1 MKKIIYICL
10 AINFLATSCGKK
22 ADANT
27 NTLEG
32 KQAQLSEL
40 KNQQSK
46 LKSEIETL
54 EKEVTKLDTT
64 QRKEAKSIFVT
75 VAAVMTENFTHSID
89 LQGKVVAEDEQ
100 MITSKGAG
108 TLTRVMVKNGDFV
121 RAGQTVGYLDDA
133 IMQKGISEIQQ
144 QLDFARSVYDKQ
156 KRLWD
161 QGIGTEIQYLLAKNG
176 VEALEKNIDRM
187 KETNTMNVVRAPISG
202 VIDEVYAKLG
212 GAMAPGVP
220 FAKIVNF
227 SKLKV
232 VADVA
237 ETFAGKVQKG
247 NEVLLQ
253 FPDIK
258 RDIKA
263 RVGYVG
269 SSISSVNRTLK
280 VEIPLAAN
288 EKNILPNM
296 VSIVKLIDY
305 KKDKAVVIPINMV
318 QKGMDE
324 DFVMIAAVG
333 NAGKTMAQKVTIKV
347 GQTYNDKAEVLS
359 GLKAGDQLITV
370 GYQDLNGGDLIS
382 IK

>member
-10 AINFLATSCGKK
+10 AISFLATSCGKK

-32 KQAQLSEL
+32 KQTQLSEL
-40 KNQQSK
+40 KSQQSK

-75 VAAVMTENFTHSID
+75 VAAVTTENFIHSID

-108 TLTRVMVKNGDFV
+108 TLTRIMVKNGDFV
-121 RAGQTVGYLDDA
+121 RAGQTVAYLDDA

-144 QLDFARSVYDKQ
+144 QLDFARNVYDKQ

-161 QGIGTEIQYLLAKNG
+161 QGIGTEIQYLQAKNG

-269 SSISSVNRTLK
+269 SSISSINRTLK
-280 VEIPLAAN
+280 VEIPLGAN

-324 DFVMIAAVG
+324 DFVMIAAAG
-333 NAGKTMAQKVTIKV
+333 NAGKTVAQKVTIKV